1 MSRKLNRIVK
11 NNNKGKTKERKN
23 KKRTYDTTYGKRSY
37 AAFFIWLVV
46 FCLVMMAVTLFTDVY
61 TDMANDLIT
70 KMLLIITTFA
80 IEVLF
85 YMIKV
90 TEKIY
95 WLNKITYEEAV
106 YMTRDER
113 RRYAGRQLRY
123 VSYGFLATTL
133 YVSVGI
139 IANTPSWLDCMV
151 VGAIM
156 GIVAYTA
163 VNVKIKE

>member
-11 NNNKGKTKERKN
+11 NNNKGKT

-46 FCLVMMAVTLFTDVY
+46 YCLVMMAFTLFTDVY

-70 KMLLIITTFA
+70 KMLLIIATFG

-95 WLNKITYEEAV
+95 WLNKITYDEAV
-106 YMTRDER
+106 YMTKEER
-113 RRYAGRQLRY
+113 RLYAGRQLRY
-123 VSYGFLATTL
+123 VSYGFLATTI

-139 IANTPSWLDCMV
+139 ITNTPSWLDCIV